1 MSTTVELGQ
10 LVLSYPKAELRLE
23 IVASITTELSQD
35 SVNLQW
41 NSSEYISNLLTSKS
55 AWVCRGS
62 GLHLVTQVKIDG
74 QPLRTVESEILSRSL
89 TNADL
94 WGQLHLHASLP
105 TNHLDTAH
113 SLYKSGRVQLKLS
126 HTSTNPDVEEKRS
139 HRLSF
144 DVPFADVKPPDG
156 VPVCTLRVIRL
167 SIEISRTNQPPRSK
181 KARCPIERENKGEG
195 KGDKTAFLQDGW
207 YLQGLQELSQ
217 PCSWP
222 GDMILLSGR
231 SDPTKATFIQLGD
244 KKEVPIFTPNDLT
257 RTSCLRKRSAES
269 ALHEVN
275 STVDSTVEQH
285 LELNFGQIMELL
297 DAAVRMTICRNPL
310 KISSGVKVKASSF
323 GARLAEIAPSL
334 WSPDYLPAVSQR
346 ACLTPIISRA
356 LCHSFLKTRSLS
368 LKCKMEELAARG
380 LRQSNIRPDIPSNA
394 PGTFKNVHMMNQ
406 LLAAKLWGFI
416 QSTLFDPS
424 AARRLKP
431 LWQPGA
437 RVSGAIKSDEILEE
451 QNIQGLEGGSEPYFE
466 SGDVL
471 ESVDDYADNDSD
483 GELLMAS
490 SDARIPNI
498 EMRRYGDLEV
508 DFDYVHAG
516 GLSQNQG
523 LAAGTLQHS
532 NVGNELSVSF
542 LENTCL
548 GGLEGRAITNDDY
561 GDVNEYFEP
570 LDHVIVCSPFDSGLL
585 ELDKQKGEDLLEEC
599 VAKSRSPRC

>member
-1 MSTTVELGQ
+1 M
-10 LVLSYPKAELRLE
+10 
-23 IVASITTELSQD
+23 
-35 SVNLQW
+35 
-41 NSSEYISNLLTSKS
+41 
-55 AWVCRGS
+55 
-62 GLHLVTQVKIDG
+62 
-74 QPLRTVESEILSRSL
+74 
-89 TNADL
+89 
-94 WGQLHLHASLP
+94 P
-105 TNHLDTAH
+105 TNHLDTTH
-113 SLYKSGRVQLKLS
+113 SSYKSGRVQLKVS
-126 HTSTNPDVEEKRS
+126 HTRTDLDVEEKRS
-139 HRLSF
+139 HRLSS

-156 VPVCTLRVIRL
+156 VPICALRAVCL
-167 SIEISRTNQPPRSK
+167 SIEISRTKQAPRSK
-181 KARCPIERENKGEG
+181 RARCPIERENEGEG
-195 KGDKTAFLQDGW
+195 KGNKTALLQDHW
-207 YLQGLQELSQ
+207 YLWGLEELPQ

-222 GDMILLSGR
+222 GDVILLSGR
-231 SDPTKATFIQLGD
+231 TDPPKVTFVQLGD

-257 RTSCLRKRSAES
+257 RTSCLRKRLAES

-285 LELNFGQIMELL
+285 SELNFGQIMELL

-356 LCHSFLKTRSLS
+356 LCHSFLKTRSFS

-394 PGTFKNVHMMNQ
+394 PGTFKNVRMMNQ

-437 RVSGAIKSDEILEE
+437 RVSGAIKSDEILE
-451 QNIQGLEGGSEPYFE
+451 QNTQGLEGGSEPYFE
-466 SGDVL
+466 SGDVF

-490 SDARIPNI
+490 VEDARIPNI
-498 EMRRYGDLEV
+498 EMRRHGDLEV
-508 DFDYVHAG
+508 DFDCVHAG
-516 GLSQNQG
+516 GLSRNQG

-542 LENTCL
+542 LESTCL

-561 GDVNEYFEP
+561 GDVNECFEP

-585 ELDKQKGEDLLEEC
+585 ELDKRKGEDLLEER
-599 VAKSRSPRC
+599 VAKSRSPRFQYLMQGSAEPTLRLGDGSMICGV